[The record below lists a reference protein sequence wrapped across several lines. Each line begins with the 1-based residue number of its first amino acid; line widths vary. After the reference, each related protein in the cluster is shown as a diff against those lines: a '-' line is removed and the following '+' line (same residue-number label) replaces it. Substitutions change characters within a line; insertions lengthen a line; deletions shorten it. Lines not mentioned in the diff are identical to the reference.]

1 MSPRDY
7 LARLLGLAERM
18 CEDAEVRYQMAADDG
33 NWLDSTRRSAEVFVL
48 ARLLNDAREHG
59 FTPPQGDLV

>member
-1 MSPRDY
+1 MPRDY

-18 CEDAEVRYQMAADDG
+18 CKDAEGRYQMAADDG
-33 NWLDSTRRSAEVFVL
+33 NWLDSARRSAEVLVL

-59 FTPPQGDLV
+59 FTPPRGDLV